1 MERCYMKKII
11 SKETF
16 RSLLKDDMSIMV
28 GGFMAVGTNE
38 QLIDE
43 IVLSEIK
50 NITIICNDAGFETKG
65 VGKLIKN
72 GQVKKLVASHIGLN
86 PEAGRLMSEGTLE
99 CILVPQ
105 GTLAEQIRAG
115 GAGLGGVLTTTGL
128 NTIVAEGKDTITVN
142 GIVYLLEEPIKADL
156 AIINGHIV
164 DQIGNIV
171 YNKTARN
178 FNPLMATAC
187 ETVVVGTNN
196 IVEKGSID
204 GDHIITPHIFVDYIV
219 KEEQ

>member
-1 MERCYMKKII
+1 MKKII